1 MLGDFVEALKKQG
14 FVPRSD
20 VIRKWDHSA
29 VGYINKH
36 YLWRRQT
43 RVELKL
49 QLVKKNQFNHI
60 KQNGGMVSIL

>member
-14 FVPRSD
+14 FVPWSD

-49 QLVKKNQFNHI
+49 
-60 KQNGGMVSIL
+60 